1 MKPFKPLTIRGARK
15 NPDKSARKV
24 RRLRLDY
31 RRTGLAC
38 ATIAILSV
46 LLSIHFFPSRVSLKV
61 GDTSPE
67 EITAPRAAQYVD
79 MAETELRRAKAAASV
94 GKVHDIVP
102 GAAEQA
108 MVSLNSI
115 FAAVESVRDSAIP
128 IAVERRLGRVRR
140 DLPTTLSAR
149 IENETILYLLR
160 VDSGTLRGVEELARR
175 VVGSAMS
182 KEIYDDPEDMRV
194 AQKEAADEAARLV
207 SDPQKAALVGELA
220 RNVLRPNRI
229 YDIKETLSQQ
239 EAAQERV
246 QPVSMPIAIGEVVV
260 AQGEQVTQQHLDKLR
275 AVGLR
280 NEDIDYRSVI
290 SLTVLVT
297 MAVLLVLAYLS
308 AYYPEIYRSTK
319 TLLLLSLL
327 AVIGTLAL
335 RVSGSVFGIN
345 LSTAQVGYLGSLWIV
360 AVGMLVAVLVNA
372 QVSVVLVALLSL
384 VLSLMPNNELR
395 FAVSAFM
402 TALVGIHAVAN
413 LRDRSDLARTVAVLA
428 GAGVLL
434 VMVIGGISRD
444 DWPTMRIGAFW
455 AGLVV
460 PIGAAAIFLI
470 GTVPLERLFGL
481 TTHISLLELADTN
494 KPLLRR
500 LVMEAPGTYT
510 HSMAVGHLAETA
522 AEAIGADSLMARVAS
537 YYHDIGKVKRP
548 HFFIENQN
556 VENAHDRIN
565 PTLSALVI
573 TSHIK
578 DGVEIARESRLP
590 AVVADVIS
598 QHHGTSLVQYF
609 YDQATGEQDPTVAL
623 ESQFRYS
630 GPKPRTK
637 EAAIIMLAD
646 SVEAACRAMSKP
658 TRATIELMVNK
669 VIADKL
675 RDGQLDDSDL
685 SFKDVGC
692 ITDAFVRAL
701 IGTLHARIDYSEVM
715 DNREAKKAVNGDTDP
730 KLAEDTGE
738 NQPDPELGDASVAG

>member
-1 MKPFKPLTIRGARK
+1 MKPFMPLTIRGTRK
-15 NPDKSARKV
+15 NPDKSA

-38 ATIAILSV
+38 ATIAILSA

-61 GDTSPE
+61 GDISPE
-67 EITAPRAAQYVD
+67 DITAPRAAQYLDVT
-79 MAETELRRAKAAASV
+79 ETELRKAKAAASV
-94 GKVHDIVP
+94 GKVYDVVP
-102 GAAEQA
+102 SAAEQA
-108 MVSLNSI
+108 VVSLNSI
-115 FAAVESVRDSAIP
+115 FVAVESARGGSASVP
-128 IAVERRLGRVRR
+128 VERRVKRVRR
-140 DLPTTLSAR
+140 ELPST
-149 IENETILYLLR
+149 IGVKIPPETIVSLLGM
-160 VDSGTLRGVEELARR
+160 DAGALRAIEDFSRR
-175 VVGSAMS
+175 SVTSAMAR
-182 KEIYDDPEDMRV
+182 EIHDDAADLRV
-194 AQKEAADEAARLV
+194 AQGECAAEAVRLV
-207 SDPQKAALVGELA
+207 SDPRKAALVGELA
-220 RNVLRPNRI
+220 RDVLRPNRI
-229 YDIKETLSQQ
+229 YDVKETLSQRQ
-239 EAAQERV
+239 DAEDRV
-246 QPVSMPIAIGEVVV
+246 QPVYMPISSGEVVV

-275 AVGLR
+275 ALGLR
-280 NEDIDYRSVI
+280 NEDIDYRSVV
-290 SLTVLVT
+290 SLTALVT
-297 MAVLLVLAYLS
+297 MAVLLVMAYLS

-319 TLLLLSLL
+319 ILLLLSLL

-345 LSTAQVGYLGSLWIV
+345 LSPAQVGYLGALWVV

-372 QVSVVLVALLSL
+372 QVSVVLVAMLSL

-413 LRDRSDLARTVAVLA
+413 LRDRSDLARTVVSLA
-428 GAGVLL
+428 AAGVLL
-434 VMVIGGISRD
+434 VLVIGGINRD
-444 DWPTMRIGAFW
+444 SFLSMRMGAFW

-522 AEAIGADSLMARVAS
+522 AESIGADSLMARVAS

-556 VENAHDRIN
+556 IENAHDRIN

-578 DGVEIARESRLP
+578 DGVEIARDSKLP

-609 YDQATGEQDPTVAL
+609 YDQAMGEQDPTEAL

-630 GPKPRTK
+630 GPKPRSK

-646 SVEAACRAMSKP
+646 SVEAASRAMSKP
-658 TRATIELMVNK
+658 TRATIELVVNK

-675 RDGQLDDSDL
+675 RDGQLDDSEL
-685 SFKDVGC
+685 SFREVGR

-701 IGTLHARIDYSEVM
+701 TGTLHARIDYSEVM
-715 DNREAKKAVNGDTDP
+715 ENRKAPNGDSDP
-730 KLAEDTGE
+730 KLAENTGDAE
-738 NQPDPELGDASVAG
+738 PDSELGDASAAG